1 MNALRRLL
9 PLVLAAALT
18 GMIFFFWR
26 RSLAT
31 PAEEPSEPEVASVA
45 QVQVAV
51 AGPRTL
57 HETVELLGVTEP
69 EPNATTLVSAQTAGR
84 IRQFAVKEG
93 DLVRAGQV
101 LAELEPGEAP
111 SQLAQAAL
119 SVTQEKLKV
128 GFSQRQAEAS
138 LLSARAL
145 VKKAEGEQQALQSAN
160 QAEIAKA
167 KAMLATAQRELER
180 VKAGARPQELAA
192 ARAALTEA
200 EAQNQSAQLQ
210 LKRTKRLLDEQV
222 VSQRQWEEAQATAK
236 VAEGIYQEALQRVKL
251 TEEGNRKEDIAVAEA
266 RVVEAESGV
275 RSVESARLSEVGKH
289 AELAAA
295 RAQVASAQSVLEQA
309 RAGSSEV
316 QQKEQQRQQAQIRG
330 QYLHI
335 TAPISGIVIRR
346 AANVGDAAQ
355 PGTLLLELGQPGHL
369 RFRVGIPETR
379 LARLRAGQAA
389 TVRFDSLAEKPYPAR
404 VSGIG
409 QGTDGNGNGVA
420 WLTLLG
426 SLSRELR
433 VGLSGKAEVILA
445 ASATGVVIP
454 TTALVE
460 EEQGDAVVVIDSE
473 NVAHRKKVKVGLREG
488 DWVALTEGLAAGERV
503 VTVGAHEVAEGGKVS
518 IEEEKKS

>member
-9 PLVLAAALT
+9 PLVLAAVLT
-18 GMIFFFWR
+18 GTIFFFWR

-31 PAEEPSEPEVASVA
+31 PTEEPGEPEVASVA

-57 HETVELLGVTEP
+57 HETIELLGVTEP
-69 EPNATTLVSAQTAGR
+69 EPNATTLVSAQAAGR
-84 IRQFAVKEG
+84 IRQFSVKEG
-93 DLVRAGQV
+93 DLVQAGQV

-111 SQLAQAAL
+111 SLLAQAAL
-119 SVTQEKLKV
+119 SVRQEQLKV

-138 LLSARAL
+138 LRSAQAL
-145 VKKAEGEQQALQSAN
+145 VKKAEGEQQALLSAN
-160 QAEIAKA
+160 QAEITKA

-180 VKAGARPQELAA
+180 VKAGSRPQELAA

-236 VAEGIYQEALQRVKL
+236 VADGVYQEALQQVKL

-266 RVVEAESGV
+266 RVAEAQSGV
-275 RSVESARLSEVGKH
+275 QVAESARLSEAGKR
-289 AELAAA
+289 AELTAA

-309 RAGSSEV
+309 RAGTSEV

-335 TAPISGIVIRR
+335 TAPISGIVVRR
-346 AANVGDAAQ
+346 AANVGDTAQ
-355 PGTLLLELGQPGHL
+355 PGTVLLELGQPGHL

-389 TVRFDSLAEKPYPAR
+389 TVRFDSLADKPYAAR

-409 QGTDGNGNGVA
+409 QGTDGSGNGVA

-426 SLSRELR
+426 SLARELR
-433 VGLSGKAEVILA
+433 VGLSGKAKIALA

-454 TTALVE
+454 AAALVE
-460 EEQGDAVVVIDSE
+460 EEQGDAVVVIDSDS
-473 NVAHRKKVKVGLREG
+473 VAHRKKVKVGLREG
-488 DWVALTEGLAAGERV
+488 DWVALTDGLAAGERV
-503 VTVGAHEVAEGGKVS
+503 VTIGAHEVAEGGKVN
-518 IEEEKKS
+518 IEAEKP